1 MHTLNFD
8 PRQRFLSGVV
18 ALLAPLLDYLLRES
32 GG

>member
-8 PRQRFLSGVV
+8 PRQRLLSGVV
-18 ALLAPLLDYLLRES
+18 ALLAPPLDYLLRES